1 MPPETVAPPSRL
13 SNALAK
19 DRIGALGISLSI
31 ASSVAPL
38 TVVAGVVMTALAVTA
53 QPGISIGL
61 LTVGVVLLIFAV
73 GYLAMARRITN
84 AGAFYAYAAQSLGR
98 PVAVGVA
105 LVALVTY
112 NCFQVASYGGVGA
125 IGAPMFSH
133 WFGIEV
139 QWWLLGLL
147 CWLIVG
153 VLGIFDIGISEKV
166 LAVLVIG
173 ETVAVLVYAIAIAT
187 TPGFAFSLSPLA
199 VDNLWGPGAGA
210 LIAIGFTAFAGLEQA
225 AAYAEEARDARR
237 NVSVATYATISVV
250 GTIYVFAATVIY
262 SAAGSDVFVRAGEEG
277 PDLFFN
283 LAAGQLGTW
292 STDLG
297 YALFLTSLLAA
308 MIAFH
313 NLVSRYMFSL
323 GREGVLPRVFGRTA
337 AGAPRNASLAQ
348 SALGLLVITVYA
360 AAGWDPLVQLFF
372 WGGTSGGFGVLLL
385 VAITSI
391 SVIVY
396 FTRHPHGETLWRRR
410 IAPGIAMPILLLLV
424 YLTTSNLPVLYGVD
438 GWSGPAWLVPTVY
451 LLVFCL
457 GLGWGVT
464 LRRTRPEVYGGIG
477 LGPASAVAASTAHTT
492 TDEAGREPLEV
503 TR

>member
-1 MPPETVAPPSRL
+1 
-13 SNALAK
+13 
-19 DRIGALGISLSI
+19 
-31 ASSVAPL
+31 
-38 TVVAGVVMTALAVTA
+38 MTALAVTA

-153 VLGIFDIGISEKV
+153 ALGIFDIGISEKV

-348 SALGLLVITVYA
+348 SAFGLLVITVYA

-396 FTRHPHGETLWRRR
+396 FTRHPQGETLWRRR

-424 YLTTSNLPVLYGVD
+424 YLTTSNLPVLYGVE

-457 GLGWGVT
+457 GVGWGT
-464 LRRTRPEVYGGIG
+464 ALRRTRPEVYGGIG
-477 LGPASAVAASTAHTT
+477 LGPASAVAAGTT
-492 TDEAGREPLEV
+492 THETGREPSEV